1 MERKCVECNELLHGR
16 SDKKF
21 CSDACRNAY
30 NNKIKSV
37 NGSQVVRKINGI
49 LKKNRNI
56 LATLNPKGKTTLH
69 KSKLMKKGFDFDY
82 ITNMY
87 ITKTGTVYYFCYD
100 HGYLPL
106 DHDFYMLV
114 IRQSEIV

>member
-1 MERKCVECNELLHGR
+1 MECNERLHGR

-21 CSDACRNAY
+21 CSDACRNTY
-30 NNKIKSV
+30 NNKLKSV
-37 NGSQVVRKINGI
+37 NESKFVRKINGI

-56 LATLNPKGKTTLH
+56 LAALNPKGKTTLH
-69 KSKLMKKGFDFDY
+69 KSTLMKKGFDFGY
-82 ITNMY
+82 ITHMY
-87 ITKTGTVYYFCYD
+87 TTKTGTVYYFCYD

-114 IRQSEIV
+114 IRRSENA